1 MKLKKILRAHC
12 NDDVQDNMIDE
23 EKAKAEEA
31 AQEAIEQKLE
41 RLEGNLGSI
50 RSLEIQGKVKDKD
63 RIRQRQIRA
72 KARCK
77 FLYIFSPPSGSLASL
92 VGDYSSFQAKMKQVQ
107 DKIN

>member
-50 RSLEIQGKVKDKD
+50 RSLKIQGK
-63 RIRQRQIRA
+63 RQRQN
-72 KARCK
+72 KTK
-77 FLYIFSPPSGSLASL
+77 TNTGKGNLQVLYTFSPPSGSLASL

-107 DKIN
+107 EKMN

>member
-72 KARCK
+72 KNKDKYGQSFYA
-77 FLYIFSPPSGSLASL
+77 YSLHLVVAWLHLWGIIRAS
-92 VGDYSSFQAKMKQVQ
+92 KQR
-107 DKIN
+107 